1 LAYPEEPQ
9 RPLTAPLAALDP
21 APAPLST
28 LPRGVARA
36 ALAIFAI
43 AVLACLAA
51 YVALSVPAAW
61 FPGVITKSYGLRD
74 LALARGTGALDRD
87 PLQGDALAISAVDAS
102 GLALVTA
109 NTDFRSGEYPIVA
122 WTGSNFPE
130 RADVRFL
137 WRTDYAPAKLNSTP
151 VPIAAG
157 RLTPVVMTKNP
168 DWVGRITGVALAV
181 RGPLGEPVRVTGV
194 AAKPGG
200 AAGQLADLV
209 REWLTFERW
218 SGTSINTV
226 TGGADVQEL
235 PLPMLLV
242 VALLI
247 AVGAW
252 FALAW
257 RQRHTTALPSV
268 LAMLFVVAW
277 LLLDMQWIWNLA
289 RQVGETRAQFGG
301 KDWRESHLAAEDGP
315 LFQFIEKAR
324 AKMPATPVHVF
335 VVADANYF
343 RGRGAYHLYPH
354 NVLFDPRENT
364 VPPVSALRPGDFV
377 VVYQR
382 RGIQYNAEEK
392 KLRFEGGTPVNAEA
406 VLVEPGA
413 ALFRII

>member
-1 LAYPEEPQ
+1 VI
-9 RPLTAPLAALDP
+9 
-21 APAPLST
+21 T

-36 ALAIFAI
+36 ALAIFAT

-51 YVALSVPAAW
+51 YVALSVPGAW
-61 FPGVITKSYGLRD
+61 FPGAVTKSYGLHD
-74 LALARGTGALDRD
+74 LALARGTGALVRD
-87 PLQGDALAISAVDAS
+87 ALKGEALAISAVDAS

-109 NTDFRSGEYPIVA
+109 NTDFRSAEYPIVA
-122 WTGSNFPE
+122 WTGTNFPE

-137 WRTDYAPAKLNSTP
+137 WRTDYAPGKLNSTP
-151 VPIAAG
+151 VTIAAG
-157 RLTPVVMTKNP
+157 RLTPAVMAKNP
-168 DWVGRITGVALAV
+168 DWVGRITGMALAV
-181 RGPLGEPVRVTGV
+181 RGPLGEPVRVSGV

-200 AAGQLADLV
+200 AAGQLADLI
-209 REWLTFERW
+209 REWLTFEPW
-218 SGTSINTV
+218 SGTSINTI
-226 TGGADVQEL
+226 TGGADVQEV
-235 PLPMLLV
+235 PLPTLLV

-247 AVGAW
+247 AVAAW

-257 RQRHTTALPSV
+257 RRRRTTALPAV

-277 LLLDMQWIWNLA
+277 LLLDMQWVWNLT
-289 RQVGETRAQFGG
+289 RQVDETRAQFGD
-301 KDWRESHLAAEDGP
+301 KDWRERHLAADDGP

-324 AKMPATPVHVF
+324 AKMPATPVRVF

-343 RGRGAYHLYPH
+343 RSRGAYHLYPH

-392 KLRFEGGTPVNAEA
+392 KLRFEGGTPVTAEA

-413 ALFRII
+413 ALFRIV